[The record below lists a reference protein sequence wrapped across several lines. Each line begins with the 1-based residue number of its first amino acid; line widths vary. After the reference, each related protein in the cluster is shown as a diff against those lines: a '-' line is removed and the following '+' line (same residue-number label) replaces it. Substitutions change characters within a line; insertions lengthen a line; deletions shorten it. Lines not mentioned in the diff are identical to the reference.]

1 MVKPIWT
8 PGRVWVKSVSPHC
21 WHLPWVCQYEK
32 FVRLYSD
39 YFVMAA
45 IPLYVRV
52 GRCFYPWAIVG
63 FKRLN
68 VCNGKGFIDA
78 LSLVYTVI
86 KQVAMPCS

>member
-1 MVKPIWT
+1 
-8 PGRVWVKSVSPHC
+8 
-21 WHLPWVCQYEK
+21 
-32 FVRLYSD
+32 
-39 YFVMAA
+39 MAA

-68 VCNGKGFIDA
+68 VFNGKGFIDA
-78 LSLVYTVI
+78 LGLVYTVI